1 MVTLMTTTAIEMT
14 TIKVSLTRVRLLR
27 RVTSNHVH
35 QAGEDAVVGDTAA
48 GTASAGSAIDQPT
61 AKFLISSR

>member
-14 TIKVSLTRVRLLR
+14 TIKVSLLR